1 MRLICGIS
9 RFQRYALLIFACL
22 FSLQGYTLED
32 ATGLSLNGD
41 IDIESIFASS
51 LPNSHPSF
59 APERYLEMSEQW
71 RAPPLP
77 TEPVELFIGILSAAR
92 HFAERMAVRKSW
104 MMYTRKSSNIVARFF
119 VALVTTL
126 LTHVFYEL
134 AYCKTLMLISKFTEW
149 ENGGQC

>member
-1 MRLICGIS
+1 M
-9 RFQRYALLIFACL
+9 
-22 FSLQGYTLED
+22 
-32 ATGLSLNGD
+32 SLNGD

-59 APERYLEMSEQW
+59 SPERYLEMSEQW

-77 TEPVELFIGILSAAR
+77 TEPVELFIGILSAAN

-119 VALVTTL
+119 VALVTTCF
-126 LTHVFYEL
+126 THVFSFQLHTANSDQIKQIYRME
-134 AYCKTLMLISKFTEW
+134 KKRSMQS
-149 ENGGQC
+149 

>member
-1 MRLICGIS
+1 MLP
-9 RFQRYALLIFACL
+9 IF
-22 FSLQGYTLED
+22 FFFQGYSLED
-32 ATGLSLNGD
+32 ATALSLNGD

-71 RAPPLP
+71 KAPPLP
-77 TEPVELFIGILSAAR
+77 TEPVELFIGILSAAS

-119 VALVTTL
+119 VALVTTTTFSHQMFL
-126 LTHVFYEL
+126 LI
-134 AYCKTLMLISKFTEW
+134 CKLQNTDWNKEIRRMEKRKLMQSSRRRQSSSRTLL
-149 ENGGQC
+149 

>member
-1 MRLICGIS
+1 MLS
-9 RFQRYALLIFACL
+9 ADSL
-22 FSLQGYTLED
+22 FFLQGYSLED
-32 ATGLSLNGD
+32 ATALSLNGD
-41 IDIESIFASS
+41 IDIESVYASS

-77 TEPVELFIGILSAAR
+77 TEPVELFIGILSAAS

-119 VALVTTL
+119 VALVTSTS
-126 LTHVFYEL
+126 LTYVLYYSF
-134 AYCKTLMLISKFTEW
+134 S
-149 ENGGQC
+149 

>member
-1 MRLICGIS
+1 L
-9 RFQRYALLIFACL
+9 
-22 FSLQGYTLED
+22 SLQGYTLED

-77 TEPVELFIGILSAAR
+77 TEPVELFIGILSAAS

-119 VALVTTL
+119 VALVTTF
-126 LTHVFYEL
+126 LTHIFL
-134 AYCKTLMLISKFTEW
+134 
-149 ENGGQC
+149 